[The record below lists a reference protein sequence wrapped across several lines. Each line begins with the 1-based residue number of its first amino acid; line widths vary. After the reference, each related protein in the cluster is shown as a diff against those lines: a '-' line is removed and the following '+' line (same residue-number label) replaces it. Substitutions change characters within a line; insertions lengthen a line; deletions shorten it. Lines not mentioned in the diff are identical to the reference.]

1 MVQRVYY
8 WVDCLVAKMD
18 VEMGVKMVVL
28 SAGQLV
34 DIMVVQTASR
44 RVEN

>member
-1 MVQRVYY
+1 
-8 WVDCLVAKMD
+8 MD

-28 SAGQLV
+28 SAGELV
-34 DIMVVQTASR
+34 DIMVVQMASW